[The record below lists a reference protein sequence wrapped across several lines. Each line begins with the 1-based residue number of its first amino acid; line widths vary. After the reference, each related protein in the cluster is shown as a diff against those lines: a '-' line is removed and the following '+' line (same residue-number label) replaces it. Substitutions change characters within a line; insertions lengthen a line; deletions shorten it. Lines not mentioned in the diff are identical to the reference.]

1 LVNNRFL
8 KGIYKSEENL
18 LISKMESNPLWIGL
32 ANEVNSAVIDA
43 IRDQKKSRR
52 EAHIEIEI
60 QFGTFVEPADNE
72 EFGRFF
78 STVAPSAFFRLLNT
92 MKKIT
97 SNYTVSEI
105 EDNIHKQE
113 RVSYNRIT
121 KKTSFYDKKR
131 IYSSYNIGFE
141 SYSKESRSRA
151 INKSSSSG
159 QKLAQDFNMKITVS
173 NEYSFEKESKYFK
186 PSSTR
191 TKKRTSFD
199 FKNQYGGYLDLT
211 IVEEQ
216 FGQDPPK
223 KKYEVEFEITESFDK
238 FRNKI
243 EKLSMIVISIL
254 QDSVIPYTNSQKI
267 EMYKYV
273 SDLLDIDNYRDLKFS
288 LLPEARDLRITDM
301 VFGGIV
307 GNKSAHYCVTHKAD
321 GIRKL
326 IVTTPTSI
334 WAFVPGT
341 QDANLLYKFRETEY
355 NSVPPFQEGFIFDG
369 EILTKENRR
378 DGYESKYLFY
388 IFDCLCENK
397 EDIRSKNYM
406 ERMELALRFTEH
418 PIIEIKNVVDTFG
431 ERTSNENVAINLL
444 EPPIRFN
451 EFKIRDSRLN
461 KTIKFL
467 VKGYMSLTS
476 VEHFFDTMRLM
487 FLQQTDLS
495 FKQDGFMFIPLTSTY
510 NPYNDGTY
518 KNFPPIFQ
526 RSLTEFPD
534 ICKWKPVE
542 LRSIDFFVEHSDK
555 KDRVVLKAIEGKT
568 LQPFT
573 GTGSYPLS
581 DRIDTQH
588 PLLQNESTSS
598 TIVEFYWDSKRQLLT
613 PSRIR
618 SDKPAPNKLQT
629 AKIIWKNIFKGI
641 DKETLIGES
650 FQLMREYHN
659 QIKKKLLSSKPR
671 TRNNK
676 VLLDIGSGR
685 GGDINKWS
693 QYDLIFAVEPNEDH
707 RKELMSRLK
716 TSKIGE
722 QKVIIIPTK
731 GEDYKTITKTIQ
743 EKYGDKV
750 STVSMML
757 CFSFFD
763 NDNSRNAVRKTI
775 EDNLEI
781 GGRVLVLTINGDTV
795 EQVFRPSSGEYKEKT
810 LKFLNSEL
818 TYDPNSGSLN
828 IDIPGTIVKNQKE
841 RPPKLSELF
850 KKWDKFIPLDLSR
863 ADKQPFL
870 NSGEKPFS
878 NMYSSF
884 TWIRLS
890 KSMFDIEIER
900 VVPLFTDPQFYGISV
915 LDSDYFFLSA
925 VLKATDKKYQDNND
939 LKFRRS
945 YVVQKW
951 KSISETLTETQ
962 RQMYKLP
969 WSYKILDLF
978 SSIFGIDILYIKDKN
993 NFRFKGGGPKIVIHD
1008 SFLVGQMNVR
1018 GQLTVIF

>member
-1 LVNNRFL
+1 
-8 KGIYKSEENL
+8 
-18 LISKMESNPLWIGL
+18 MESNPLWIGL
-32 ANEVNSAVIDA
+32 AKEVNEAIIEA
-43 IRDQKKSRR
+43 IRDQKKTQRD
-52 EAHIEIEI
+52 ANIEIEI
-60 QFGTFVEPADNE
+60 QFGTFVEPDESGKSE

-78 STVAPSAFFRLLNT
+78 STVSPSAFFRLLNT

-97 SNYTVSEI
+97 SNYTVLEV
-105 EDNIHKQE
+105 EDKIQKQE
-113 RVSYNRIT
+113 RVSYNRRT
-121 KKTSFYDKKR
+121 KETSFYDKKR
-131 IYSSYNIGFE
+131 IYSSYDIAFE
-141 SYSKESRSRA
+141 RNRA
-151 INKSSSSG
+151 INKSSISG
-159 QKLAQDFNMKITVS
+159 QKLAQDFNMKITVA
-173 NEYSFEKESKYFK
+173 NEYSYERESKYFK

-199 FKNQYGGYLDLT
+199 FKHQYGGYLDLT

-216 FGQDPPK
+216 YGQEQPK

-238 FRNKI
+238 FRTKI
-243 EKLSMIVISIL
+243 EKLSLIVISIL

-307 GNKSAHYCVTHKAD
+307 GNKTTHYCVTHKAD

-341 QDANLLYKFRETEY
+341 QDANLLYKFRETED
-355 NSVPPFQEGFIFDG
+355 NSVAPFQEGFIFDG
-369 EILTKENRR
+369 ELLTKESRR

-406 ERMELALRFTEH
+406 ERMQLALQFTEH
-418 PIIEIKNVVDTFG
+418 PIIEIKNVAETFG
-431 ERTSNENVAINLL
+431 ERTSNENVAIDLL

-487 FLQQTDLS
+487 FLQQADLN
-495 FKQDGFMFIPLTSTY
+495 FKQDGFMFIPLTTSY
-510 NPYNDGTY
+510 NPYIDGTY
-518 KNFPPIFQ
+518 KDAPPIFQ
-526 RSLTEFPD
+526 RSLVKFPD

-542 LRSIDFFVEHSDK
+542 LRSIDFVVEPSSK
-555 KDRVVLKAIEGKT
+555 KDKFILKAIEGKT

-573 GTGSYPLS
+573 GTDSYPLS

-588 PLLQNESTSS
+588 PLLQNESTSNA
-598 TIVEFYWDSKRQLLT
+598 IVEFYWDSKRQLLT

-629 AKIIWKNIFKGI
+629 ANIIWKNIFKGI

-659 QIKKKLLSSKPR
+659 QIKKGLLTSETK

-693 QYDLIFAVEPNEDH
+693 QYDLIFAVEPNEEH
-707 RKELMSRLK
+707 RKELMSRLE
-716 TSKIGE
+716 TSKIGA
-722 QKVIIIPTK
+722 QKVIVIPTK

-743 EKYGDKV
+743 ENYGDKV

-763 NDNSRNAVRKTI
+763 NDKSRNAVRKTI

-795 EQVFRPSSGEYKEKT
+795 EQVFRPSSGEYSEKT

-818 TYDPNSGSLN
+818 TYDPNTGSLN

-850 KKWDKFIPLDLSR
+850 KKWENFLPLNLSR

-884 TWIRLS
+884 TWIYLS
-890 KSMFDIEIER
+890 KSMFEMEIER
-900 VVPLFTDPQFYGISV
+900 VIPLFQIEPQFYGISI
-915 LDSDYFFLSA
+915 LQSDYFFLSA
-925 VLKATDKKYQDNND
+925 ILKATDKTYQENSD
-939 LKFRRS
+939 LEFRRS

-951 KSISETLTETQ
+951 KSISNSLSETQ
-962 RQMYKLP
+962 KQMYKLP
-969 WSYKILDLF
+969 WSYNILDLF
-978 SSIFGIDILYIKDKN
+978 SSIFEIDILYIKDKK
-993 NFRFKGGGPKIVIHD
+993 NFRFNKSMKPNSSKIIIYE
-1008 SFLVGQMNVR
+1008 SLLVGKMNKSQIDVM
-1018 GQLTVIF
+1018 F